1 MSRIRLRPETV
12 ASLQP
17 SCLDDSD
24 SPAEQDDACAF
35 DAKRDRKVRGFG
47 CNTMSAKCK
56 VSYSGICQYE
66 DLMISNRSLLSI
78 NRQHEGEVPHF
89 VISSICVAEI

>member
-12 ASLQP
+12 ASTFTNDLESLQP

-47 CNTMSAKCK
+47 CNTMSAKYLTQAF
-56 VSYSGICQYE
+56 VSTKT
-66 DLMISNRSLLSI
+66 
-78 NRQHEGEVPHF
+78 
-89 VISSICVAEI
+89 